1 MMTLPAGYATTAAER
16 KAYVHIILVEDD
28 NQFGEA
34 IRHAL
39 QQQSYAV
46 TWLRDG
52 KSATEALQQ
61 QAADLVLLDLGLPDR
76 DGLDVLAQARRLGIK
91 TPVLVMTARDALESR
106 IRGLDLG
113 ADDYLVKPFH
123 LGELSARIRSLAR
136 RTQGLADNLVQVGG
150 LRLDLATAEVEF
162 RGERVTLTRREFAL
176 LRVLMERAGRIVRRE
191 SLENSV
197 YGLDTIVES
206 NAIEVQVHWL
216 RRKLSPEVI
225 RTIRGVGYM
234 IPREPQ

>member
-1 MMTLPAGYATTAAER
+1 
-16 KAYVHIILVEDD
+16 
-28 NQFGEA
+28 
-34 IRHAL
+34 
-39 QQQSYAV
+39 
-46 TWLRDG
+46 
-52 KSATEALQQ
+52 
-61 QAADLVLLDLGLPDR
+61 
-76 DGLDVLAQARRLGIK
+76 VLAEARRSGVK
-91 TPVLVMTARDALESR
+91 TPVLVMTARDALEMR

-123 LGELSARIRSLAR
+123 LGELAARIRSLTR
-136 RTQGLADNLVQVGG
+136 RTQGLADNMVEVGG
-150 LRLDLATAEVEF
+150 LRLNLATAEVEF

-191 SLENSV
+191 ALENSV
-197 YGLDTIVES
+197 YGLDTVVER

-225 RTIRGVGYM
+225 HTVRGIGYM